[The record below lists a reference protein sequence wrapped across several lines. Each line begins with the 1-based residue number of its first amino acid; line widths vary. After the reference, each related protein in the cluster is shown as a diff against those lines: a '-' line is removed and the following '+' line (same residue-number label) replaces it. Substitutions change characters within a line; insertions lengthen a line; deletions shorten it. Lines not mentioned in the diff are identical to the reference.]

1 VKAFRNGAVV
11 KEFVGAQSPVS
22 VGLFLDELLGPSPSQ
37 RLLDELQESGELPE
51 ILGPLQRRLRRVL
64 NGCWEARAP
73 IGTARAHSRIMVAL
87 FGELGVNDP
96 VATHTGADW
105 QQPLLIRPWR
115 RSAPAADEAQA
126 VTDLVIACDIHD
138 LGAPDFELDDLL
150 TDWSMP
156 GFDLSRDAVV
166 VEEDSAL
173 AAYTVFI
180 RNDYV
185 DVYVSPAR
193 RDLGLGAKLLDWAE
207 RRAVERAGAG
217 ALLGQ
222 VVNSTNDGA
231 RASPGRPR
239 LPAGADVLADVDG
252 ARRAAAARLARA
264 CSCAPSTRSGTRGV
278 FALVRTPS
286 PTTSATRPSPSRSGR
301 RSMIDREAFEPGLW
315 FIAESKGEIVGAVIC
330 PSYEDEGWVRQLAV
344 SRDWRRRGLG
354 TALLRQAMSE
364 FSRRGRREL
373 GLVVDSWNRTG
384 AKDLYER
391 AGMTVAREHVRYEK
405 TLAS

>member
-1 VKAFRNGAVV
+1 M
-11 KEFVGAQSPVS
+11 ET
-22 VGLFLDELLGPSPSQ
+22 
-37 RLLDELQESGELPE
+37 
-51 ILGPLQRRLRRVL
+51 I
-64 NGCWEARAP
+64 RAP
-73 IGTARAHSRIMVAL
+73 R
-87 FGELGVNDP
+87 
-96 VATHTGADW
+96 
-105 QQPLLIRPWR
+105 Q
-115 RSAPAADEAQA
+115 DEAQA

-166 VEEDSAL
+166 VEEDGAL

-217 ALLGQ
+217 AVLGQ

-231 RASPGRPR
+231 RRLLEDRGYRPVR
-239 LPAGADVLADVDG
+239 TYWRMSMPLDERPPPPAWPEGVLVRTFDQERDT
-252 ARRAAAARLARA
+252 RA
-264 CSCAPSTRSGTRGV
+264 V
-278 FALVRTPS
+278 FALVQDAFADNERHTAES
-286 PTTSATRPSPSRSGR
+286 FEEWQAF
-301 RSMIDREAFEPGLW
+301 MIDREAFEPGLW
-315 FIAESKGEIVGAVIC
+315 FIAESKGEIVGCVLC
-330 PSYEDEGWVRQLAV
+330 PNYEDEGWVRQLAV

-364 FSRRGRREL
+364 FSRRGRREI

-391 AGMTVAREHVRYEK
+391 AGMTVAREHVRYEN
-405 TLAS
+405 TLSS

>member
-1 VKAFRNGAVV
+1 V
-11 KEFVGAQSPVS
+11 ET
-22 VGLFLDELLGPSPSQ
+22 
-37 RLLDELQESGELPE
+37 
-51 ILGPLQRRLRRVL
+51 I
-64 NGCWEARAP
+64 RAP
-73 IGTARAHSRIMVAL
+73 R
-87 FGELGVNDP
+87 
-96 VATHTGADW
+96 
-105 QQPLLIRPWR
+105 Q
-115 RSAPAADEAQA
+115 DEAQA

-150 TDWSMP
+150 TDWNMP

-166 VEEDSAL
+166 VEEDGEL
-173 AAYTVFI
+173 AAYAAFI

-185 DVYVSPAR
+185 DVYVSPTH

-222 VVNSTNDGA
+222 VVTSTNDGA
-231 RASPGRPR
+231 RRLLEERGYRPVR
-239 LPAGADVLADVDG
+239 TYWRMSMPLDERPPPPAWPEGVLVRTFDQERDT
-252 ARRAAAARLARA
+252 RA
-264 CSCAPSTRSGTRGV
+264 V
-278 FALVRTPS
+278 FALVQDAFADNERHTAES
-286 PTTSATRPSPSRSGR
+286 FEEWQAF
-301 RSMIDREAFEPGLW
+301 MIDREAFEPGLW
-315 FIAESKGEIVGAVIC
+315 FIAESQGEIVGCVLC
-330 PSYEDEGWVRQLAV
+330 PNYEDEGWVRQLAV

-364 FSRRGRREL
+364 FSRRGRREI

-405 TLAS
+405 TLSS

>member
-1 VKAFRNGAVV
+1 M
-11 KEFVGAQSPVS
+11 ET
-22 VGLFLDELLGPSPSQ
+22 
-37 RLLDELQESGELPE
+37 
-51 ILGPLQRRLRRVL
+51 I
-64 NGCWEARAP
+64 RAP
-73 IGTARAHSRIMVAL
+73 R
-87 FGELGVNDP
+87 
-96 VATHTGADW
+96 
-105 QQPLLIRPWR
+105 Q
-115 RSAPAADEAQA
+115 DEAQA

-166 VEEDSAL
+166 VEEDGAL

-217 ALLGQ
+217 AVLGQ

-231 RASPGRPR
+231 RRLLEDRGYRPVR
-239 LPAGADVLADVDG
+239 TYWRMSMPLDERPPPPAWPEGVLVRTFDQERDT
-252 ARRAAAARLARA
+252 RA
-264 CSCAPSTRSGTRGV
+264 V
-278 FALVRTPS
+278 FALVQDAFADNERHTAES
-286 PTTSATRPSPSRSGR
+286 FEEWQAF
-301 RSMIDREAFEPGLW
+301 MIDREAFEPGLW
-315 FIAESKGEIVGAVIC
+315 FIAESKGEIVGCVLC
-330 PSYEDEGWVRQLAV
+330 PNYEDEGWVRQLAV

-364 FSRRGRREL
+364 FSRRGRREI

-405 TLAS
+405 TLSG

>member
-1 VKAFRNGAVV
+1 M
-11 KEFVGAQSPVS
+11 ET
-22 VGLFLDELLGPSPSQ
+22 
-37 RLLDELQESGELPE
+37 
-51 ILGPLQRRLRRVL
+51 I
-64 NGCWEARAP
+64 RAP
-73 IGTARAHSRIMVAL
+73 R
-87 FGELGVNDP
+87 
-96 VATHTGADW
+96 
-105 QQPLLIRPWR
+105 Q
-115 RSAPAADEAQA
+115 DEAQA

-150 TDWSMP
+150 TDWNMP

-166 VEEDSAL
+166 VEEDGAL

-217 ALLGQ
+217 AVLGQ

-231 RASPGRPR
+231 RRLLEDRGYRPVR
-239 LPAGADVLADVDG
+239 TYWRMSMPLDERPPPPAWPEGVLVRTFDQERDT
-252 ARRAAAARLARA
+252 RA
-264 CSCAPSTRSGTRGV
+264 V
-278 FALVRTPS
+278 FALVQDAFADNERHTAES
-286 PTTSATRPSPSRSGR
+286 FEEWQAF
-301 RSMIDREAFEPGLW
+301 MIDREAFEPGLW
-315 FIAESKGEIVGAVIC
+315 FIAESKGEIVGCVLC
-330 PSYEDEGWVRQLAV
+330 PNYEDEGWVRQLAV

-354 TALLRQAMSE
+354 TALFRQAMSE
-364 FSRRGRREL
+364 FSRRGRREI

-405 TLAS
+405 TLSS

>member
-1 VKAFRNGAVV
+1 M
-11 KEFVGAQSPVS
+11 ET
-22 VGLFLDELLGPSPSQ
+22 
-37 RLLDELQESGELPE
+37 
-51 ILGPLQRRLRRVL
+51 I
-64 NGCWEARAP
+64 RAP
-73 IGTARAHSRIMVAL
+73 R
-87 FGELGVNDP
+87 
-96 VATHTGADW
+96 
-105 QQPLLIRPWR
+105 Q
-115 RSAPAADEAQA
+115 DEAQA

-150 TDWSMP
+150 TDWNMP

-166 VEEDSAL
+166 VEEDGEL
-173 AAYTVFI
+173 AAYAAFI

-222 VVNSTNDGA
+222 VVNSTNG
-231 RASPGRPR
+231 
-239 LPAGADVLADVDG
+239 G
-252 ARRAAAARLARA
+252 ARRLLED
-264 CSCAPSTRSGTRGV
+264 RGYRPV
-278 FALVRTPS
+278 RTYWRMSMPLDERPPPPAWPEGVLVRTFDQERD
-286 PTTSATRPSPSRSGR
+286 TRAVFAVVQDAFADNERHTAESFEEWQAF
-301 RSMIDREAFEPGLW
+301 MIDREAFEPGLW
-315 FIAESKGEIVGAVIC
+315 FIAESKGEIVGCVLC
-330 PSYEDEGWVRQLAV
+330 PNYEDEGWVRQLAV
-344 SRDWRRRGLG
+344 ARDWRRRGLG

-364 FSRRGRREL
+364 FSRRGRREI

-405 TLAS
+405 TLSS